1 MNVYDAAH
9 QLARRL
15 RECPEY
21 IEFKRAKESLK
32 EDPQAENMLKD
43 LRNKQFELQALKLS
57 GKPTDEDEENLRN
70 LYNIVAHNSLLKR
83 YLEAEERFAVLFS
96 DIQDII
102 MKGIELDIDINK
114 K

>member
-1 MNVYDAAH
+1 M
-9 QLARRL
+9 
-15 RECPEY
+15 
-21 IEFKRAKESLK
+21 
-32 EDPQAENMLKD
+32 
-43 LRNKQFELQALKLS
+43 
-57 GKPTDEDEENLRN
+57 RN

-102 MKGIELDIDINK
+102 MKGIELDIDLNK